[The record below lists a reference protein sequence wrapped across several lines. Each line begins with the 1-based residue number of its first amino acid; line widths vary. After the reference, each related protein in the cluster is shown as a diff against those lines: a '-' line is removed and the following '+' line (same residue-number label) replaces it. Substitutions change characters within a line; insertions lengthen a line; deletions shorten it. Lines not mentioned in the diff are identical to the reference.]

1 MIKKILLLSNLKK
14 QILLVVLDA
23 FIIFSIIW
31 ISLLV
36 VSDTS
41 DSNENYSLLFFG
53 SPLLGV
59 LIFFYYGIYREIIR
73 YIGFDSLWIIF
84 KAVSVYALIWA
95 IFAELLEL
103 QRIFELV
110 FIANWS
116 LTLIAIIGS
125 RIFGRWIFTYSSSN
139 GKPTS
144 KNVIVYGAGSAGR
157 QLVVALSH
165 SSEYN
170 PVAFIDD
177 LPEIHN
183 NLINGIEVFSP
194 SNFEKLI
201 KSKNVSVVLLAIP
214 SISRTRRREIIKFL
228 EPYSV
233 LVRALPG
240 VAEIAQ
246 GKVKIDDLHD
256 INIKD
261 LLGRDSVPADKS
273 LLGLNIQDKVVMV
286 TGAGGSIGSELC
298 SQILLLNPKVL
309 VLYELSEFALY
320 EINKELNQKNTNDI
334 KVLPFLGSVTN
345 TIRLESIFNKL
356 GVQTIYHA
364 AAYKHVPIVELNT
377 SEGVNNN
384 IFGTLNCA
392 QAAINSNV
400 ETFVLISSDKA
411 VRPTNTM
418 GATKRFSEMI
428 LQALSAHQTKTC
440 FTMVR
445 FGNVLGSSGSVIPL
459 FNKQIKSGGPI
470 TVTDPNMKRYF
481 MTISEAVELVIQA
494 GAMGKGGDVFVL
506 DMGELVSIKNLAEKM
521 IHLSGLQVKSKSNPD
536 GDIEIKYTGI
546 RPGEKLYEELFISNN
561 YFTTNNPK
569 IMGSIEGMIAWKDL
583 KIILDNLENSII
595 KNDHHMLRSILAS
608 SELEFKPQSEISD
621 LLYRK
626 KNS

>member
-41 DSNENYSLLFFG
+41 DSKENYSLLFFG

-59 LIFFYYGIYREIIR
+59 LIFVYYGIYREIIR

-201 KSKNVSVVLLAIP
+201 KSKDVSVVLLAIP
-214 SISRTRRREIIKFL
+214 SISRTRRREIIQFL

-298 SQILLLNPKVL
+298 SQILLLNPKLL

-320 EINKELNQKNTNDI
+320 EINKELNQKNTIDI